1 MAMLSSGAKGCER
14 GSGSRQRPKRVRGVS
29 ELADEHLRVA
39 VLQ

>member
-1 MAMLSSGAKGCER
+1 MRDCER
-14 GSGSRQRPKRVRGVS
+14 GSGSRQRSKRVSGVN